1 MHEERG
7 RRRKEEGEMRKW
19 RYGKKRDRGRGE
31 IGSEGRGGKKE
42 GGKRNGIRERNGIKR
57 RR

>member
-1 MHEERG
+1 
-7 RRRKEEGEMRKW
+7 MRKW